1 MLSLAAPKGLKIIL
15 LSVLLFFMMSSHSFG
30 EDPGPKK
37 EIGFDEK
44 IGESIPLD
52 LRFLDEH
59 GQTVSLKQLFDKP
72 VLFCLVYYRC
82 PGLCSPL
89 LKGVADVVDHMD
101 LVPDK
106 DFKIVTIS
114 FDPKETYTTAAEK
127 KNNYLEAMQKK
138 IPAGSWHFMTGD
150 SITIAKI
157 TDAVG
162 FRYMPQ
168 GQDYMHAA
176 AIMVLSKD
184 GKIARYLYGIDFN
197 PVDLK
202 MAVFEASEG
211 RTGPSIA
218 TLMKLCYSYDPDNK
232 KYVLNIT
239 RIAGSGIMLL
249 LGLFIVV
256 VLIKKKKNI
265 NPDNNQ
271 EGNLK

>member
-1 MLSLAAPKGLKIIL
+1 MYINIFRTGIKLLTSVFVIFIL
-15 LSVLLFFMMSSHSFG
+15 FSHSYS
-30 EDPGPKK
+30 EDLPKK

-44 IGESIPLD
+44 LGESIPLN
-52 LRFLDEH
+52 LSFLDET
-59 GQTVSLKQLFDKP
+59 GKP
-72 VLFCLVYYRC
+72 VLLSELFIKPTILTLVYYRC
-82 PGLCSPL
+82 PGICSPL
-89 LKGVADVVDHMD
+89 LTGVSNAVDETD
-101 LVPDK
+101 LEAGK
-106 DFKIVTIS
+106 DFNIVTIS

-202 MAVFEASEG
+202 MAVLEASEG

-256 VLIKKKKNI
+256 IIIKKKKNV
-265 NPDNNQ
+265 NPDINQ
-271 EGNLK
+271 ERNLK